1 MHINPTT
8 GVMIRDLGFSFIF
21 VYIKKWK
28 WATLNVCSKAATR
41 KKIERKRERET
52 CKRMEIEKQGMNW
65 RPWEKKELKSETI
78 SSSGRCSAL
87 SRPNTAFD
95 SSNPSV
101 ALFFIFELLPNS
113 YLTHTGQRRDS
124 DTKRRRNKNFSVLL
138 FFYFI
143 CYFIC
148 VVQIKGRKKSYCL
161 CTV

>member
-1 MHINPTT
+1 
-8 GVMIRDLGFSFIF
+8 
-21 VYIKKWK
+21 
-28 WATLNVCSKAATR
+28 
-41 KKIERKRERET
+41 
-52 CKRMEIEKQGMNW
+52 MNW

-138 FFYFI
+138 FFFI
-143 CYFIC
+143 FFVILF
-148 VVQIKGRKKSYCL
+148 VQFKSKEERSLIACALCNLATGLVHFSTGYPFSIWVRLFRFGSPKKTQCTLLFNLCL
-161 CTV
+161 KKKLNKKKKAP